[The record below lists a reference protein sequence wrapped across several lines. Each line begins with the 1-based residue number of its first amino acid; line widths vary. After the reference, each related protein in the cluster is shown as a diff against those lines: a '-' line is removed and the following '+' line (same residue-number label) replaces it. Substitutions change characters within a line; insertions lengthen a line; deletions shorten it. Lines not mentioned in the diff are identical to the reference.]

1 MCFFKSSS
9 MEILTHRIDS
19 LDPVLT
25 LNPRTG
31 EQRLL
36 TVHNLPKFLERQDIA
51 HKLACQIVPSVW
63 GPLSDDESLKMN
75 YHAEQRLVQRLERGL
90 HVLFHM
96 TDIARDAY
104 KLKQK
109 ITPLVPDVTGR
120 LMIFTR
126 MLEEYHDIPRNKRRL
141 TSFQEYASHVYT
153 VLKWGYR
160 EVEVGRRRLKFRSFL
175 DEQTEIDFHTT
186 LRMLRELMERVL
198 LRHGPKD
205 WHRDARNEYS
215 VISWFLLKQSP
226 QSLAKLFLSPQ
237 DECCGLEEKAS
248 DCGVRDCYFSDP
260 LDNYWKAWKNVP
272 GLGCRTCDCKRR
284 VRSWSLKPALIDD
297 RGREYNRAAEKYL
310 KDIDVLA
317 TLQTTRPLFSSYL
330 RIRSLAKSPSN
341 PELQQA
347 RSELETTLTD
357 LTADL
362 DDLVE
367 SVRVI
372 EQDPYRYGLELEE
385 VQRRRKLVEDVGGEI
400 EKMRDE
406 LQKTV
411 NSATTATG
419 APTSMS
425 PSGLP
430 NPSDF
435 DNVIS
440 PLADDRGDDYYTA
453 LEQQRQ
459 MELMHEQDEQLDG
472 VFRTVGNLRQQ
483 ADDMGRELEEQAVMI
498 GEVDTLADRVG
509 GKLQSGVSKIKHIVR
524 KNEDTMSSFC
534 IAVLIFVLVLLLILV
549 IAL

>member
-1 MCFFKSSS
+1 MRWHS
-9 MEILTHRIDS
+9 IDTF
-19 LDPVLT
+19 DPVLT
-25 LNPRTG
+25 LNPQTGDQRT
-31 EQRLL
+31 L
-36 TVHNLPKFLERQDIA
+36 TVHNLSRFIERQDIA
-51 HKLACQIVPSVW
+51 HKLACQIIPSVW
-63 GPLSDDESLKMN
+63 GPFSEDESQKMN
-75 YHAEQRLVQRLERGL
+75 YHAEHRFVQRLERGL

-96 TDIARDAY
+96 ADIARDAY
-104 KLKQK
+104 KLRQK
-109 ITPLVPDVTGR
+109 INPLVPDVTGR
-120 LMIFTR
+120 LLVLTR
-126 MLEEYHDIPRNKRRL
+126 MLEEYPEIPRNKRQL
-141 TSFQEYASHVYT
+141 TSFQAYASHVYT

-160 EVEVGRRRLKFRSFL
+160 EVDIGRRRLKFRNYL

-186 LRMLRELMERVL
+186 LRMLRELMERML
-198 LRHGPKD
+198 LRHGPRD

-226 QSLAKLFLSPQ
+226 QSLAKLFLGPQ
-237 DECCGLEEKAS
+237 DQCCGLEEKAT
-248 DCGVRDCYFSDP
+248 DCGVRKCIFSDP
-260 LDNYWKAWKNVP
+260 LDNYWKAWKNIP
-272 GLGCRTCDCKRR
+272 DLGCQTCDCNRR
-284 VRSWSLKPALIDD
+284 VRSWSVKPALIDD
-297 RGREYNRAAEKYL
+297 RGREYNRAAEK
-310 KDIDVLA
+310 DVLA

-347 RSELETTLTD
+347 RSELEATLTE

-367 SVRVI
+367 SVRAI

-385 VQRRRKLVEDVGGEI
+385 VERRRKLVEEVGGEV
-400 EKMRDE
+400 EKMREE
-406 LQKTV
+406 LQRTV
-411 NSATTATG
+411 INAAAPGSGQAGASISNS
-419 APTSMS
+419 S
-425 PSGLP
+425 SGLP

-435 DNVIS
+435 DNVLS
-440 PLADDRGDDYYTA
+440 PSADDRRDDYYAA

-509 GKLQSGVSKIKHIVR
+509 GKLQRGVSKIKYIVR